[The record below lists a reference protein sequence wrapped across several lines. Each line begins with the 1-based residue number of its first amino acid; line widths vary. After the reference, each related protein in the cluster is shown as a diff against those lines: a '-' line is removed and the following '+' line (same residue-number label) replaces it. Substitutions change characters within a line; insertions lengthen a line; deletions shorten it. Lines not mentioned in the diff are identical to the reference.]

1 MEILK
6 VYGDKAY
13 ITTVLCDLSY
23 NYYSFI
29 YNISLLP
36 TILGSSILTILNSSM
51 IEDTL
56 LKKINIAVNGL
67 NTVILALVNSYRL
80 NDRINTF
87 KNIKIK
93 FNKLTHLIESIT
105 NKNSEGEIDKI
116 TIENIINEYD
126 RLYEDLVYQFPHHI
140 KQKIMKKFGGVWEL
154 PNSLAIDYIENNR
167 LVQSDIVISKD
178 SIIFLKYNIVIN
190 DY

>member
-67 NTVILALVNSYRL
+67 NTVILALINSYRL

-140 KQKIMKKFGGVWEL
+140 KQKIIKKFGGVREL

-167 LVQSDIVISKD
+167 MVQSDIVISK
-178 SIIFLKYNIVIN
+178 V
-190 DY
+190 

>member
-51 IEDTL
+51 IEDNL

-140 KQKIMKKFGGVWEL
+140 KQKIIKKFGGVREL

-167 LVQSDIVISKD
+167 LVQSDIVISK
-178 SIIFLKYNIVIN
+178 V
-190 DY
+190 